1 MNDPID
7 FDQLGEASPMFKA
20 FRGQFDALG
29 PRGRSYDLT
38 ALWKAAGR
46 PRGHAPRH
54 YLHRFREA
62 MRGEVRDQGGG
73 PDGAVLVD
81 DPAALHYCT
90 IVDRRIMDAVVDE
103 SIRRRRKDPVRA
115 LLECPNP
122 IMAMLVK
129 TDPYLRGLGDEQADR
144 LLIEA
149 AKRAAAGPDVYAEE
163 TRVAEVQRA
172 VASFGP
178 VEAGPPPGSGRPN
191 SR

>member
-1 MNDPID
+1 MNQSMT
-7 FDQLGEASPMFKA
+7 FDQLEEASPMSKA
-20 FRGQFDALG
+20 FRGQLDAQG
-29 PRGRSYDLT
+29 PHGRSYDLT

-73 PDGAVLVD
+73 PDGAVLAD

-129 TDPYLRGLGDEQADR
+129 TDLYLRGLGDEQADR

-178 VEAGPPPGSGRPN
+178 VPEEESTEPGRP
-191 SR
+191 S